1 MPCLIE
7 AETLKVLPDACGS
20 PASSA
25 LSEMPR
31 LISFSLKTS
40 SAALTRSSLSA
51 WRLTACSPAQLIDAL
66 VPRKSNRWDSSLAVW
81 LSALST
87 SCRSTLLTTSKE
99 ESAMGPTVLTRARPR
114 SPVRPPPVP
123 CILLHRRRH
132 DRRTAGCPSGQRE
145 RSVKPPAQPT
155 LVRTQHLPPP
165 ARQRCPPSSEP
176 LSAPAAGALLC
187 PATSDP
193 HRPPPAVRGTFAERR
208 HRPLYLPAARVR
220 AAPTRAEGG
229 EVVDLAPRAAH
240 YTQRHPDPKS
250 ALRR

>member
-40 SAALTRSSLSA
+40 SAAFTRSSLSA

-114 SPVRPPPVP
+114 SPVRPP
-123 CILLHRRRH
+123 
-132 DRRTAGCPSGQRE
+132 A
-145 RSVKPPAQPT
+145 
-155 LVRTQHLPPP
+155 
-165 ARQRCPPSSEP
+165 
-176 LSAPAAGALLC
+176 
-187 PATSDP
+187 
-193 HRPPPAVRGTFAERR
+193 
-208 HRPLYLPAARVR
+208 RPLYPAPPTPARPAHGRLPEWSKGAVCKTAGSAYVGSN
-220 AAPTRAEGG
+220 PTPATRSTF
-229 EVVDLAPRAAH
+229 APRRGRGRRTLRLGSCGPVDGSSPAGDRRARRG
-240 YTQRHPDPKS
+240 RHP
-250 ALRR
+250 RRRRPARRSSCCGLADAGRLGGLGYRCCG